1 MGSVLCVG
9 ETMVQVTPLRGHGI
23 TNDTE
28 FHLVAGG
35 AESNVAS
42 LVAQLSHS
50 ATWLGAVGD
59 DPFGSLIESSLTAYG
74 VDVSRVKRD
83 KNHKTGVY
91 FKDLSGGKT
100 TVYYYRDSSAAS
112 HLGPSILETVSGE
125 RWDLIH
131 MSGVTPALSDSCNQ
145 LVDSVL
151 RKRFFGD
158 ATVSFDINY
167 RRSLWPVELARESLK
182 AHANQADIV
191 FVGLDEARE
200 LWGLETA
207 QAVRDFL
214 CEPAFV
220 IIKDS
225 DLDATE
231 FDGSRAT
238 KEPALSVDVVE
249 KVGAGDAFAAGW
261 LSGFLSLRTSS
272 ERLKLGH
279 LMAAEVLKTT
289 TDCVALPSATSIDS
303 LLSQHKIAQK

>member
-23 TNDTE
+23 TRDTE
-28 FHLVAGG
+28 FHLVPGG

-42 LVAQLSHS
+42 LVAQLGHS

-59 DPFGSLIESSLTAYG
+59 DPFGRLIESSLAADG
-74 VDVSRVKRD
+74 VDVSKVKRD

-91 FKDLSGGKT
+91 FKDLSGGTT
-100 TVYYYRDSSAAS
+100 TVHYYRDSSAAS
-112 HLGPSILETVSGE
+112 HLDPSILETVASKS
-125 RWDLIH
+125 WDLVH

-151 RKRFFGD
+151 RKRVFGD
-158 ATVSFDINY
+158 VTVSFDINY
-167 RRSLWPVELARESLK
+167 RRSLWPVETASVSLE
-182 AHANQADIV
+182 AYANQADIV

-207 QAVRDFL
+207 QAVRDLL
-214 CEPAFV
+214 CKPDFV

-225 DLDATE
+225 DVDATE
-231 FDGSRAT
+231 FDGETTT
-238 KEPALSVDVVE
+238 KEPAVRVDVVE

-261 LSGFLSLRTSS
+261 LSGFLSSRTRS

-289 TDCVALPSATSIDS
+289 TDSVAVPFATSVDS
-303 LLSQHKIAQK
+303 LLSQHRIALK